1 MTSPKTTI
9 RREDLLYNG
18 SDVKLITQIANR
30 NLQYYRFEGK
40 QMPEGYYTYSCS
52 ESIKPEN
59 KTRWGQYDLNF
70 VKLTGMWNSSLPS
83 MYCNMNNQDDL
94 SYFYIGQYKGV
105 FQVSKQYTIT
115 DPYFFFVIYINYKW
129 RIAAV
134 GKFSPCS
141 TSKEK
146 DDLPNVAVN
155 QLDYRTSYMFIN
167 KGADFHPY
175 WPHYMVNYNKS
186 KGSTIFLNILRYLH
200 ITGGSWNWN
209 AKVYNIGRSEQADTT
224 VVNDNI
230 QLRVNSTSK
239 PVYAKLEYIIRE
251 TSWQGTI
258 SIRDYSWRDY
268 FRQFIVDN
276 IPFVLIPI
284 KGSNEFI
291 IKSVESMH
299 VSGYTNNE
307 IFSLLQLQN
316 KTSLIVG

>member
-1 MTSPKTTI
+1 
-9 RREDLLYNG
+9 
-18 SDVKLITQIANR
+18 
-30 NLQYYRFEGK
+30 
-40 QMPEGYYTYSCS
+40 
-52 ESIKPEN
+52 
-59 KTRWGQYDLNF
+59 
-70 VKLTGMWNSSLPS
+70 
-83 MYCNMNNQDDL
+83 
-94 SYFYIGQYKGV
+94 
-105 FQVSKQYTIT
+105 
-115 DPYFFFVIYINYKW
+115 
-129 RIAAV
+129 
-134 GKFSPCS
+134 
-141 TSKEK
+141 
-146 DDLPNVAVN
+146 
-155 QLDYRTSYMFIN
+155 
-167 KGADFHPY
+167 
-175 WPHYMVNYNKS
+175 MVNYNKS

-299 VSGYTNNE
+299 VSG
-307 IFSLLQLQN
+307 
-316 KTSLIVG
+316 